1 MDPLAAFGLGI
12 LIGGGIVLGMLIVLR
27 VIGIMEVGE

>member
-12 LIGGGIVLGMLIVLR
+12 IIGIAIPCSILVVLKVLGIL
-27 VIGIMEVGE
+27 EVQE

>member
-12 LIGGGIVLGMLIVLR
+12 MIGGGIVVSILVVLR
-27 VIGIMEVGE
+27 VIGVMEVGE

>member
-1 MDPLAAFGLGI
+1 VDPLAAFGLGI
-12 LIGGGIVLGMLIVLR
+12 LIGGGVVLSILIVLR

>member
-12 LIGGGIVLGMLIVLR
+12 LIGGGMVCAILIVLK
-27 VIGIMEVGE
+27 VLGILEVQE

>member
-12 LIGGGIVLGMLIVLR
+12 MIGGGLILSILIVLR